1 MSGNLCNFNDSYI
14 WIHGWGA
21 NEQLWQHAA
30 QSLPDAAHHY
40 VSFMECDS
48 SDEMVAVIMERLA
61 AATASSQRCHLV
73 GWSMGGMLAIE
84 AVAKWL
90 RGTGRTVRSLGSIG
104 NNDAGQEVRSRSD
117 MRQRE
122 AGSAAH
128 SVDDGR
134 LSEVASNTRCGQSL
148 DLREARSDMRS
159 RGNVK
164 LREAVSNSSAM
175 SGEEMKLRQPNAGL
189 LASLVLV
196 GSTLRFVAPT
206 STEGWPPRVLQ
217 RMRQRLAAAPEQT
230 LREFAERLLAPAE
243 RQQHRPLEAKL
254 IERFQRPGFTPAGL
268 DAGLAYLASANLTD
282 AWAQLCAAQLPVLW
296 LHGEQDPLVS
306 IGAQAEARRLAGPDV
321 RSVVYR
327 RLTGQG
333 HIPFLTH
340 PREWEEEVSRWHEQF
355 QS

>member
-1 MSGNLCNFNDSYI
+1 MSGSPSSVNDSYI

-21 NEQLWQHAA
+21 SEQLWQQAA

-48 SDEMVAVIMERLA
+48 SDEMVAVIMGQLA
-61 AATASSQRCHLV
+61 TATASSQRCHLV

-84 AVAKWL
+84 AAAKWL
-90 RGTGRTVRSLGSIG
+90 HGARYAERSLESIG
-104 NNDAGQEVRSRSD
+104 LNDAGRDARSGMD

-122 AGSAAH
+122 AGDAAH
-128 SVDDGR
+128 SVDDER
-134 LSEVASNTRCGQSL
+134 LSEMASNMRSGESL
-148 DLREARSDMRS
+148 DLREARNDMPS
-159 RGNVK
+159 RENVK
-164 LREAVSNSSAM
+164 LRKAVSTSSAM
-175 SGEEMKLRQPNAGL
+175 SREEMKLQQLSAGL

-230 LREFAERLLAPAE
+230 LREFAVRLLAPAE
-243 RQQHRPLEAKL
+243 RQQHEPLEARL

-282 AWAQLCAAQLPVLW
+282 AWAQLIAAQLPVLW
-296 LHGEQDPLVS
+296 LHGELDPLVP

-321 RSVVYR
+321 RSVEYR

-333 HIPFLTH
+333 HVPFLTH

-355 QS
+355 QF